1 MSTMTPSIEIR
12 DLWVQGVGAKLQGV
26 SLRIGAGERV
36 AVVGPHQPTLSLLI
50 RACAG
55 FEQVQQGQVVVCGVD
70 VSAAGRR
77 SLLQL
82 RRYLGYVSISGGL
95 LANMTMRDNLELAL
109 RYHGTA
115 QSDASSAVRS
125 IIATAGLE
133 AAADVRACLLPAELC
148 KCFAYLRA
156 LLLEPV
162 VLLAEDPSAYLHPE
176 GRNIVAALH
185 ARAQA
190 RGVTVLVADDDI
202 EFVEP
207 LVDRVIELRALEVAS

>member
-1 MSTMTPSIEIR
+1 MTPSIEIR
-12 DLWVQGVGAKLQGV
+12 DLWVQGTSAKLQGV

-36 AVVGPHQPTLSLLI
+36 AVVGPHQPSLSLLI

-55 FEQVQQGQVVVCGVD
+55 FETVEQGQVVVCGVD
-70 VSAAGRR
+70 VSRADRR
-77 SLLQL
+77 ALLQL

-109 RYHGTA
+109 RYHGTT
-115 QSDASSAVRS
+115 QSDATHAVQS
-125 IIATAGLE
+125 IIAASGLE
-133 AAADVRACLLPAELC
+133 ASADTRACLLPAELC

-156 LLLEPV
+156 MLLEPV

-176 GRNIVAALH
+176 GRIIVAELH
-185 ARAQA
+185 AQAHA

-202 EFVEP
+202 AFVEP
-207 LVDRVIELRALEVAS
+207 LVDRVIELRALEAAS

>member
-1 MSTMTPSIEIR
+1 MTPSIEIR
-12 DLWVQGVGAKLQGV
+12 DLWVEGVGAKVEGV
-26 SLRIGAGERV
+26 SLSVGVGERV
-36 AVVGPHQPTLSLLI
+36 AVVGPHQPSLSLLI

-55 FEQVQQGQVVVCGVD
+55 FERVQRGQVVVCGVE
-70 VSAAGRR
+70 VNSADRR
-77 SLLQL
+77 SLLRL
-82 RRYLGYVSISGGL
+82 RRFLGYVSISGGL

-109 RYHGTA
+109 RYHGA
-115 QSDASSAVRS
+115 AAPDASRAVQAV
-125 IIATAGLE
+125 IEAAGLQTS
-133 AAADVRACLLPAELC
+133 ADVRACLLPAELC

-176 GRNIVAALH
+176 GRTIVAGLH
-185 ARAQA
+185 AQAHA

-207 LVDRVIELRALEVAS
+207 LVDRVVELRALEAAS